1 MRASKTLTIKII
13 LIAAAVIAFVVPVAA
28 CKNSSKST
36 DPTAT
41 VCSVGTPA
49 ATPLETALATPLETA
64 PATSVPT
71 ITSVP
76 TQLPAT
82 VPVPAQD
89 RTPTPPFQTPTPTPK
104 PTPAPTPT
112 PTPAPTPAP
121 VLVIYPG
128 LPELVITEVMSS
140 NDKYSAPDG
149 NCYDFVEIYNN
160 SDHQID
166 LGFYFLSDKESDPQR
181 FRLPAATLEAGRFF
195 VIYCSGNELPSA
207 GSGAFCEAPFKISS
221 SGETVYLSDTEKIID
236 TVAVPGDLKKN
247 ESYERGPRGF
257 VYTAVVTPGRQNE
270 PGYTV
275 ELDPP
280 EADVAPG
287 AYSEPFTLRLSGTGT
302 IYYTTDGTPP
312 DTSSNKYSGP
322 INVSWITSIRAI
334 CIDGGKRSEEASFFY
349 LVGIEHTLPV
359 VNVAI
364 RPEYLTGPEGVL
376 NHVDPEYEH
385 VSQVTMIEGGSIVF
399 SAPCGFKLHGNDSKL
414 GEKQNFQLRFR
425 SDYGLSTL
433 KCAGLFADR
442 DADEFNSLLLKGGS
456 EDYIFCGFRDELC
469 TTLVDGVTHLDVL
482 ACRPVILYLNGQ
494 YHGIYFLRERYDA
507 FRFAQELGGVSKDSV
522 NILRTFGFIDE
533 GSNEAYYALLSYCSS
548 HDMTTAEALAYVS
561 GKIDIYSLIDWC
573 VCRSYT
579 GDGDITNVRF
589 YMSEKADGKWRWCYF
604 DLDWAFWHYRTDA
617 IDMIVE
623 SGPNSTLLK
632 ALMRNP
638 EFRDMFIRRY
648 AELMGTILNEAAVL
662 ERIDRFVSIMEPEIA
677 QNQERY
683 GLTVESWYSRLEE
696 LRDYL
701 RGGKRDLAVLFNIKN
716 YFDLS
721 GEQMAEFFGA
731 LGYDLS
737 VLEDMPEVTFPPI
750 LAQ

>member
-1 MRASKTLTIKII
+1 M
-13 LIAAAVIAFVVPVAA
+13 
-28 CKNSSKST
+28 
-36 DPTAT
+36 
-41 VCSVGTPA
+41 
-49 ATPLETALATPLETA
+49 
-64 PATSVPT
+64 
-71 ITSVP
+71 
-76 TQLPAT
+76 LP
-82 VPVPAQD
+82 
-89 RTPTPPFQTPTPTPK
+89 
-104 PTPAPTPT
+104 
-112 PTPAPTPAP
+112 
-121 VLVIYPG
+121 
-128 LPELVITEVMSS
+128 S
-140 NDKYSAPDG
+140 NDKYPAPDG
-149 NCYDFVEIYNN
+149 ECYDFVEIYNN
-160 SDHQID
+160 STQPVE
-166 LGFYFLSDKESDPQR
+166 LGNYYLSDKEDDPHR
-181 FRLPAATLEAGRFF
+181 FTLPGVTLEAGRFL
-195 VIYCSGNELPSA
+195 VIYCTGNAAADPDPEHTSA
-207 GSGAFCEAPFKISS
+207 PDAGAGKPFYEAPFKIDAD
-221 SGETVYLSDTEKIID
+221 GETVYLSDRKNIVD
-236 TVAVPGDLKKN
+236 RVAVPGNLKKN
-247 ESYERGPRGF
+247 ESYARGADGF
-257 VYTAVVTPGRQNE
+257 VLTAAVTPGAQNA

-275 ELDPP
+275 ELAAP
-280 EADVAPG
+280 EADVASG
-287 AYSEPFTLRLSGTGT
+287 AFREPFRLSLRGEGTVF
-302 IYYTTDGTPP
+302 YTTDGTAP
-312 DTSSNKYSGP
+312 DEKANRYTAP
-322 INVSWITSIRAI
+322 IVVDGITSIRAI
-334 CIDGGKRSEEASFFY
+334 CVDGTKRSEEASFFY

-364 RPEYLTGPEGVL
+364 RQDYLTGPEGVL
-376 NHVDPEYEH
+376 NHVEPEYEH
-385 VSQVTMIEGGSIVF
+385 VSQVTMIENGSVVF

-414 GEKQNFQLRFR
+414 GQKQNFQLRFR
-425 SDYGLSTL
+425 AEYGLSKL
-433 KCAGLFADR
+433 KCEGLFADR
-442 DADEFNSLLLKGGS
+442 EADEFNSLLLKGGS

-522 NILRTFGFIDE
+522 NILRAFGFIDE
-533 GSNEAYYALLSYCSS
+533 GSNEAYYALLSYCRS

-561 GKIDIYSLIDWC
+561 EKIDIYSLIDWC

-589 YMSEKADGKWRWCYF
+589 YMSEEADGKWRWCYF

-623 SGPNSTLLK
+623 RGPNSTLLK

-701 RGGKRDLAVLFNIKN
+701 RGGKRDLAVLINIKN

-721 GEQMAEFFGA
+721 GEQMAEYFGA